1 MVSSP
6 VQEFLQATRH
16 RIASFSSARRWP
28 GDHPHR
34 GQAHSGALPC
44 IGHSTVRAQCGL
56 RARRAAKLPAATRCT
71 ATVRRPLECV
81 LQLPWWADLER
92 GL

>member
-34 GQAHSGALPC
+34 GQAQWRPALHRSQHGEGP
-44 IGHSTVRAQCGL
+44 VWAQS
-56 RARRAAKLPAATRCT
+56 PA
-71 ATVRRPLECV
+71 
-81 LQLPWWADLER
+81 
-92 GL
+92 GS